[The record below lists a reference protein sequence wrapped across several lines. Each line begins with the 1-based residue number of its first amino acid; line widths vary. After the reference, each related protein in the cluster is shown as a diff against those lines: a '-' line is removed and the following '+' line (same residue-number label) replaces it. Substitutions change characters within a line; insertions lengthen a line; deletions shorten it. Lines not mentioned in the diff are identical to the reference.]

1 MWELN
6 SAHALLSIGERVLT
20 GEIEA
25 ARGNTDAAVV
35 ALAEGVEME
44 TSLTYDE
51 PPPWHLPVRHVLGA
65 VLLDAGRAGEA
76 EEIYDAALDR
86 FAENGY
92 SLWGLALCLDAQG
105 EEAEAEEARGRFAVA
120 WRAADVELPGSRF

>member
-6 SAHALLSIGERVLT
+6 SAHVLLSIGERVLT

-51 PPPWHLPVRHVLGA
+51 PPAWHLPVRHVLGA
-65 VLLDAGRAGEA
+65 VLLDSDRAREA
-76 EEIYDAALDR
+76 EEVYSAALDR

-92 SLWGLALCLDAQG
+92 SLRGLALCLDAQG
-105 EEAEAEEARGRFAVA
+105 KEAEAEDVRERFAVA